1 MEQWILLSYFDESQ
15 QVWHYA
21 TIIQYLGTQEAWADF
36 EASQPALRLRD
47 KEVRRVE
54 SQGRKTWPALAEM
67 QRILPWQQLYGR
79 LIQDAA
85 S

>member
-1 MEQWILLSYFDESQ
+1 MEQWTLLSYYDEHKK
-15 QVWHYA
+15 VWHYA

-36 EASQPALRLRD
+36 ETPQPTLKLRDREIRRLESQPTKRL
-47 KEVRRVE
+47 
-54 SQGRKTWPALAEM
+54 PAFAEM